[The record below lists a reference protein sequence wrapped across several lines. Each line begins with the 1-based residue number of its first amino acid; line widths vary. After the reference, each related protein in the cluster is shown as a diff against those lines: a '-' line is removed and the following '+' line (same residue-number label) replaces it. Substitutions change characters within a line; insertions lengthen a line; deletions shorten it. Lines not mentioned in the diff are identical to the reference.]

1 MAVRKKHI
9 LIVDDDAVFADAAGA
24 VLRNAGFRTTTSPHF
39 ESALRVIEGP
49 DEVHLL
55 LADIVMPGGI
65 NGVALSRM
73 ARMRKRDIGVVYC
86 TGYDIPGIGRE
97 VMGPVLRKPVDND
110 VLINTVRDALA
121 SHPGI

>member
-1 MAVRKKHI
+1 MQQKHV
-9 LIVDDDAVFADAAGA
+9 LVVDDDAVFADAVGV
-24 VLRNAGFRTTTSPHF
+24 VLQNAGFRATTSSHF
-39 ESALRVIEGP
+39 DSALRVIEGP
-49 DEVHLL
+49 DAVHLL
-55 LADIVMPGGI
+55 LVDIVMPGGI

-73 ARMRKRDIGVVYC
+73 ARMRKRDIRVVYC

-110 VLINTVRDALA
+110 VLINTIRDALA